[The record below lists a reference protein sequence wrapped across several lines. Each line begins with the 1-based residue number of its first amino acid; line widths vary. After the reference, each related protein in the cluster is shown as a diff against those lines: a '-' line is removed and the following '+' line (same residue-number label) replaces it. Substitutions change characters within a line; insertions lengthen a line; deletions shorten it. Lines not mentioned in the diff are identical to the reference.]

1 MEFLRTLRKGGKCMK
16 KITVGILAHVDAGKT
31 TLSEA
36 MLFLSGTIRKYGR
49 VDHKDTFLDTNLLEK
64 ERGITIFSKQAIFT
78 FGDTKITL
86 LDTPGHVDFSAET
99 ERTLGVLDYAILVIN
114 GTDGIQS
121 HTQTLW
127 RLLAY
132 YHVPTFL
139 FINKT
144 DLQNCDPDTVLHQ
157 LKTSF
162 GETCLSF
169 SGSIE
174 SLYETIAV
182 SDEDSL
188 TEFLETESLS
198 VGTISRLIRERKI
211 FPCYFGSA
219 LRLSGVEDFLK
230 GISLYTTSR
239 TYPAQFGAK
248 VYKISYDTQGT
259 RLTHLKI
266 TGGSLKV
273 KDLLRHSPNGEPTE
287 EKIDQIRL
295 YSGAKYDLSGEV
307 SAGDVCCVTG
317 PEKTFPGEGIGLE
330 RSSPDAQL
338 VPVLSCKI
346 IPPKDLSVHELYT
359 KLSQISQEDPQLHIV
374 WDDALHEIHLQP
386 MGDIQLEILQKRI
399 YERFGIEISYGE
411 ENILYKETILEPVEG
426 MGHFEPLRHYA
437 EVHLLLEPGERGSGL
452 RFASAC
458 SEDFLDRNW
467 QRLILTHL
475 REKEHVGP
483 LTGSPITDMRI
494 TLVSGRAHLKHTEGG
509 DFREATYRAVRHGLR
524 STRVQLLE
532 PYYEFLLEIPSELLG
547 RAVSDLQAMGA
558 DFRTEYREDG
568 SPFLS
573 GKAPVSRMRG
583 YQKDLRAVMSGKAS
597 LSLRFGGYGEC
608 LDAEKVIQEIGY
620 DPDRDLVN
628 TADSVFC
635 SHGAGFIVKWDEAVK
650 YMHLETIKKRAEHRE
665 TLARFRESASAM
677 EQDKELMR
685 IFENTYGPIDRKR
698 FLPKETVAAGEENRR
713 AAEVPDLPTEFLLVD
728 GYNII
733 FAWDEL
739 KALAKEN
746 LETARAALIHIL
758 SNYQGFRKCNLILV
772 FDAYK
777 VHGGIGAVEKENDI
791 FVIYTREAETADM
804 YIEKTTFQLGKNRRV
819 RVATSDNLEQLII
832 SAHGSSHVS
841 AQAFREEVTA
851 ANEEIRRILEN
862 LR

>member
-1 MEFLRTLRKGGKCMK
+1 MK
-16 KITVGILAHVDAGKT
+16 KITVGMLAHVDAGKT

-36 MLFLSGTIRKYGR
+36 MLYLSGAIRKYGR
-49 VDHKDTFLDTNLLEK
+49 VDHRDTFLDTNTLEK
-64 ERGITIFSKQAIFT
+64 ERGITIFSKQAVFV
-78 FGDTKITL
+78 FGDLKVNL

-99 ERTLGVLDYAILVIN
+99 ERTLQVLDYAILVIN

-127 RLLAY
+127 RLLGY
-132 YHVPTFL
+132 YRVPTFL

-144 DLQNCDPDTVLHQ
+144 DLQNCDPAAVLRQ
-157 LKTSF
+157 LQSSF
-162 GETCLSF
+162 GDRCLPF
-169 SGSIE
+169 SEPSKT
-174 SLYETIAV
+174 LYEQIAV
-182 SDEDSL
+182 SDEAAL
-188 TEFLETESLS
+188 GEYLETETLS
-198 VGTISRLIRERKI
+198 PETIARLISERKL

-219 LRLSGVEDFLK
+219 LRLQGVEEFLQ
-230 GISLYTTSR
+230 GISLYTTAR
-239 TYPAQFGAK
+239 VYPDRFGAK
-248 VYKISYDTQGT
+248 VYKITYDPQGT

-266 TGGSLKV
+266 TGGILKV
-273 KDLLRHSPNGEPTE
+273 KELLSHNPNGESAS
-287 EKIDQIRL
+287 EKIDQIRI
-295 YSGAKYDLSGEV
+295 YSGVKYDLVQEA
-307 SAGDVCCVTG
+307 SAGDVVCVTG
-317 PEKTFPGEGIGLE
+317 PEKTFPGEGLGAE
-330 RSSPDAQL
+330 PSSLPAQL

-346 IPPKDLSVHELYT
+346 IPPEDVSVHDLYT
-359 KLSQISQEDPQLHIV
+359 KLTQIAQEDPQLHIV
-374 WDDALHEIHLQP
+374 WDDALHEIHLHP

-399 YERFGIEISYGE
+399 LERFGIEIRYGE
-411 ENILYKETILEPVEG
+411 ENILYKETILESVEG

-452 RFASAC
+452 RFATAC

-483 LTGSPITDMRI
+483 LTGSPITDMKI

-524 STRVQLLE
+524 STRALLLE
-532 PYYEFLLEIPSELLG
+532 PYYEFLLEIPAELLG

-558 DFRTEYREDG
+558 EFKTEYRDDG
-568 SPFLS
+568 SPYLT
-573 GKAPVSRMRG
+573 GRAPVSRMRG
-583 YQKDLRAVMSGKAS
+583 YQKNLRSATGGKGA

-608 LDAEKVIQEIGY
+608 LDAEKVIREIGY
-620 DPDRDLVN
+620 DPDRDLYN

-635 SHGAGFIVKWDEAVK
+635 SHGAGFIVKWDEAKK
-650 YMHLETIKKRAEHRE
+650 YMHLESIKKRAENRE
-665 TLARFRESASAM
+665 TLARFRQNASTS

-698 FLPKETVAAGEENRR
+698 FLPKETLAVDEENRS
-713 AAEVPDLPTEFLLVD
+713 AAQIPELPTEFLLVD

-746 LETARAALIHIL
+746 LEAARSALIHIL

-777 VHGGIGAVEKENDI
+777 VHGGIGAVEKQNDI
-791 FVIYTREAETADM
+791 FVIYTKEAETADM
-804 YIEKTTFQLGKNRRV
+804 YIEKTTFRLGLNRRV

-832 SAHGSSHVS
+832 SGHGSIHIS
-841 AQAFREEVTA
+841 AQAFREEVLS
-851 ANEEIRRILEN
+851 ANEEIRRIIEN

>member
-1 MEFLRTLRKGGKCMK
+1 MRRKGGASLK

-36 MLFLSGTIRKYGR
+36 MLYLSGAIRKYGR
-49 VDHKDTFLDTNLLEK
+49 VDHKDTFLDTNALEK
-64 ERGITIFSKQAIFT
+64 ERGITIFSKQASFT
-78 FGDTKITL
+78 FGDTQITL

-99 ERTLGVLDYAILVIN
+99 ERTLQVLDYAILVIN

-132 YHVPTFL
+132 YRVPTFL

-144 DLQNCDPDTVLHQ
+144 DLQNCDPAAVLRELQ
-157 LKTSF
+157 SSF
-162 GETCLSF
+162 GDRCLPFSDSLET
-169 SGSIE
+169 
-174 SLYETIAV
+174 LYEQIAV
-182 SDEDSL
+182 SDEAALS
-188 TEFLETESLS
+188 EYLEHESLS
-198 VGTISRLIRERKI
+198 AAAISRLIAERKL

-219 LRLSGVEDFLK
+219 LRLQGVEEFLQ
-230 GISLYTTSR
+230 GVSLYTTAR
-239 TYPAQFGAK
+239 VYPAQFAAK
-248 VYKISYDTQGT
+248 VYKISFDPQGT

-266 TGGSLKV
+266 TGGSIKV
-273 KDLLRHSPNGEPTE
+273 KDLLRHSPNGENTE
-287 EKIDQIRL
+287 EKIDQIRI
-295 YSGAKYDLSGEV
+295 YSGAKYDLISEAAAGEI
-307 SAGDVCCVTG
+307 CCVTG
-317 PEKTFPGEGIGLE
+317 PERTFPGEGLGAE
-330 RSSPDAQL
+330 RTSFTAQL

-346 IPPKDLSVHELYT
+346 LPPADVNVHELYT
-359 KLSQISQEDPQLHIV
+359 KLSQIAQEDPQLHIV
-374 WDDALHEIHLQP
+374 WDDALHEIHLHP

-399 YERFGIEISYGE
+399 LERFGIEISYGE
-411 ENILYKETILEPVEG
+411 ENILYKETILDPVEG

-452 RFASAC
+452 RFATAC

-483 LTGSPITDMRI
+483 LTGSPITDLKI

-524 STRVQLLE
+524 STRALLLE
-532 PYYEFLLEIPSELLG
+532 PYYEFLLEIPAERLG

-558 DFRTEYREDG
+558 SFKTEYRDDG
-568 SPFLS
+568 SPYLT

-583 YQKDLRAVMSGKAS
+583 YQKTLRAATGAAAS
-597 LSLRFGGYGEC
+597 LSLRFGGYDEC
-608 LDAEKVIQEIGY
+608 LDAEEVIRKIGY
-620 DPDRDLVN
+620 DPDRDLSN

-635 SHGAGFIVKWDEAVK
+635 SHGAGFIVKWDEAKK
-650 YMHLETIKKRAEHRE
+650 YMHLESLKKRAEHRE
-665 TLARFRESASAM
+665 TLARFKENSSAA

-698 FLPKETVAAGEENRR
+698 FLPQETVAVHEENRR
-713 AAEVPDLPTEFLLVD
+713 AAQVPELPAEFLLVD

-739 KALAKEN
+739 KSLAKEN

-758 SNYQGFRKCNLILV
+758 SNYQGFKKCNLILV

-777 VHGGIGAVEKENDI
+777 VHGGIGAVEKQNDI
-791 FVIYTREAETADM
+791 FVIYTKEAETADM
-804 YIEKTTFQLGKNRRV
+804 YIEKTTFRLGKNYRI
-819 RVATSDNLEQLII
+819 RVATSDSLEQLII
-832 SAHGSSHVS
+832 TAHGSAYLS
-841 AQAFREEVTA
+841 AQSFREEVLETD
-851 ANEEIRRILEN
+851 EEIRRIIKN